1 MCVTLYRKKKM
12 AIRGFFTLD
21 YLNLLHDLLSEVA
34 WVTSGADLHPS
45 VDGQM

>member
-1 MCVTLYRKKKM
+1 M